1 MTVCDIYHILYDKT
15 MVFITMWKKVSFVL
29 VLITCTKSGNIYLLN
44 AIWQLIRKCSD
55 LTMIIKCNKKH
66 LSFN

>member
-15 MVFITMWKKVSFVL
+15 MVFITMWKKVSFIL
-29 VLITCTKSGNIYLLN
+29 VMITCTKSGNIYLLN

-55 LTMIIKCNKKH
+55 LTMIIKYNIKH

>member
-29 VLITCTKSGNIYLLN
+29 VMITCTKGGNIYLLN

-55 LTMIIKCNKKH
+55 LTMIIKYNIKH

>member
-29 VLITCTKSGNIYLLN
+29 IMITCTKSGNIYLLN

-55 LTMIIKCNKKH
+55 LTMTIKCNKKH

>member
-15 MVFITMWKKVSFVL
+15 MVFITMWKKVSFIL
-29 VLITCTKSGNIYLLN
+29 VMITCTKSGNIYLLN

-55 LTMIIKCNKKH
+55 LTMIKNVI
-66 LSFN
+66 